1 MTDDEKLSRPS
12 FEQMSAGVGI
22 ASSDFTFTTVA
33 SDWLEAEAIEF
44 ETWIL
49 DENKKLRPS
58 NPPGNPEAPKNFYKL
73 AHDRLGEQSRFG
85 AAGLSELRRTGK
97 NKYRTSRVAHTLSKE
112 GWSIVATDDLTVQ
125 PVAGIAAGQP
135 TNYSQAAEALR
146 KLKEVDPAK
155 AAGLK
160 ILRLSELSKN

>member
-12 FEQMSAGVGI
+12 FEQMAAGVSL
-22 ASSDFTFTTVA
+22 ASSDFTFTTVT
-33 SDWLEAEAIEF
+33 SDWLEAAAIEF
-44 ETWIL
+44 ETLIL
-49 DENKKLRPS
+49 DEHMKPRPRS
-58 NPPGNPEAPKNFYKL
+58 PGAPETFYKL
-73 AHDRLGEQSRFG
+73 SHERLGEQSRFG

-97 NKYRTSRVAHTLSKE
+97 NKYRTSRVAHTFSKE

-146 KLKEVDPAK
+146 QLKQVDPAK
-155 AAGLK
+155 AASLK